1 MPRTLHRLSSL
12 VIKNAQVGMHA
23 DGGGLYLQVTRT
35 AMGRLNKSWLFRYAV
50 GKRERQMGLGA
61 LAEVTLADAR
71 LKANECRRERSQGID
86 PIEARRQA
94 RHLAQAKD
102 MTFRR
107 SFDTFFRT
115 KRQSLANAKHA
126 AQWQSTMETY
136 VFPAIGERPVADI
149 EAREILDLISPLW
162 FQKGETARRVLQRV
176 EAVFKSAILRGYRR
190 RASPCVGVKE
200 ELGTRHRAVSN
211 HRALPYAKVPEFVAA
226 LRSSASQP
234 STKLAFEWLV
244 LTATRSGETRLARWT
259 EMDETAGLWTI
270 PASRMKTKRAHIV
283 PLTKRCLAI
292 LKEVRAVH
300 SLADLV
306 FPGSKENTP
315 LSDMTFTKALRDL
328 RYGDQATPHGMRSA
342 FKVWC
347 AEVAKVRDEVSEA
360 ALAHTVPEKVR
371 AAYLRTDFLQE
382 RKALM
387 ASWAKFCEGQ
397 AERRSKPARPASAA

>member
-1 MPRTLHRLSSL
+1 
-12 VIKNAQVGMHA
+12 MHA

-61 LAEVTLADAR
+61 LAEMTLADAR
-71 LKANECRRERSQGID
+71 LKANECRRQRSQGID

-94 RHLAQAKD
+94 RQLAQARD

-115 KRQSLANAKHA
+115 KRLSLANAKHA
-126 AQWQSTMETY
+126 AQWQSTMDTY

-162 FQKGETARRVLQRV
+162 FQKSETARRVLQRV

-200 ELGTRHRAVSN
+200 ELGTRHRTVSN

-226 LRSSASQP
+226 LRGSDSQP

-259 EMDETAGLWTI
+259 ELDEAAGLWTI
-270 PASRMKTKRAHIV
+270 PATRMKAKRSHIV
-283 PLTKRCLAI
+283 PLSKRCLAI
-292 LKEVRAVH
+292 LKEARAVH
-300 SLADLV
+300 PPADLV
-306 FPGSKENTP
+306 FPGLNENTP
-315 LSDMTFTKALRDL
+315 LSDMMFTKVLRDL
-328 RYGDQATPHGMRSA
+328 GYGDQATPHGMRSA

-347 AEVAKVRDEVSEA
+347 AEVGKVRDEVSEA
-360 ALAHTVPEKVR
+360 ALAHTVAEKVR

-382 RKALM
+382 RKTLM
-387 ASWAKFCEGQ
+387 AAWAKFCEGQ
-397 AERRSKPARPASAA
+397 AERTGTPPRPASAA